1 MKKPLQ
7 KIAVIGTGILGT
19 QIAMMAANAGYKVKV
34 YDPVSGAFD
43 ATYKKIQADLQAK
56 GVTPFIPWEKWEKCK
71 KAVKHE
77 TDLAKVVKEAELVI
91 EATPGLARCLAC
103 GAEGPVQACYDPCAA
118 CGGFPQQILAGRD
131 LRLLA
136 LDVDVD

>member
-1 MKKPLQ
+1 MHEMSLMASMLEIIEAQ
-7 KIAVIGTGILGT
+7 ARLEGFGRVARVILEIGRLSAVEPE
-19 QIAMMAANAGYKVKV
+19 AMRF
-34 YDPVSGAFD
+34 AFD
-43 ATYKKIQADLQAK
+43 
-56 GVTPFIPWEKWEKCK
+56 VTTRDSVAEG
-71 KAVKHE
+71 
-77 TDLAKVVKEAELVI
+77 AELVI